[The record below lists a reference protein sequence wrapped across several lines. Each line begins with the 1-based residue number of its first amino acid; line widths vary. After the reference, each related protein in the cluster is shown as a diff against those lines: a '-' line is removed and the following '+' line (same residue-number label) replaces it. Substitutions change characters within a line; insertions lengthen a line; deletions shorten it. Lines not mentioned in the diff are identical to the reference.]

1 MELWQKMLIVLY
13 AKKKSQM
20 NMTASY
26 VTDAKSGSTRIVFS
40 LKERK
45 KEKKENIFAPM
56 RITKLVKLPVVLN
69 ECDHIRKLLN
79 KNHLGKV
86 PSKAAKC

>member
-1 MELWQKMLIVLY
+1 MALG
-13 AKKKSQM
+13 
-20 NMTASY
+20 NASN
-26 VTDAKSGSTRIVFS
+26 GIIR
-40 LKERK
+40 EQ
-45 KEKKENIFAPM
+45 EEEEEEEEEENIFAPM
-56 RITKLVKLPVVLN
+56 RITKLVKLLVVLN